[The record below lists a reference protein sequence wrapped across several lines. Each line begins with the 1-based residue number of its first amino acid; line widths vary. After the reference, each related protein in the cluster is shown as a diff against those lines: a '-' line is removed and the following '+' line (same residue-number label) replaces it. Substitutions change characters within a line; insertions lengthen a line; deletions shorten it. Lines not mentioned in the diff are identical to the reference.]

1 MRVRFTENFDYTP
14 ASDPRIL
21 VEYKSGHELTVKRE
35 AGLAAIAAGK
45 AQGLPSPKRAAVA
58 KPTSPKPAR
67 SKPAPQKAAAVPTVE
82 TDAAAPSDAQA

>member
-14 ASDPRIL
+14 SSDPRIL

-45 AQGLPSPKRAAVA
+45 AQELPAPKKATVAKASPPKSARTKSAAV
-58 KPTSPKPAR
+58 
-67 SKPAPQKAAAVPTVE
+67 KAATVPAVEASTGAP
-82 TDAAAPSDAQA
+82 TDAEA